1 MSNQISGKKKF
12 SVKTAQKYSDA
23 FGYSLEFLLFGKGN
37 LYAPGRGVAITRPG
51 QLPELYMDTSV
62 MNEGRKVRTAVR
74 ILEILNNQTAIA
86 AYQAALED
94 DAERYNELYDRL
106 AKEFAWDIPF
116 VNGNKEALMK
126 IRKFFADAHEKAA
139 KELIQAE
146 RDVWEGTTHSE
157 GYVSRKC
164 GRGGL
169 IFFEMRQRQCHY
181 SIISALILFLRSKE
195 T

>member
-1 MSNQISGKKKF
+1 MGTTKQTVSNQISGKKKF

-106 AKEFAWDIPF
+106 VKEFAWDIPF

-146 RDVWEGTTHSE
+146 RDVWEGKVVDIE
-157 GYVSRKC
+157 VMLERYR
-164 GRGGL
+164 REL
-169 IFFEMRQRQCHY
+169 ITLKDMYPENVVG
-181 SIISALILFLRSKE
+181 E
-195 T
+195 V